1 MWEQLLR
8 DARYTSRMLWRS
20 PGSTLTGVL
29 CLGLGIGASTTIFS
43 VVNAVLFRPLPYQ
56 DSDRLGPRVLRV
68 PDVSRRRSSEV
79 RHVARGVPRGS
90 AAGPRLGSD

>member
-20 PGSTLTGVL
+20 PGFTLTAVL

-43 VVNAVLFRPLPYQ
+43 VVNAVLFRSLPYQ
-56 DSDRLGPRVLRV
+56 VEERYILSGRSHHSQSGPDWPIKTAWERV
-68 PDVSRRRSSEV
+68 PDQSSE
-79 RHVARGVPRGS
+79 
-90 AAGPRLGSD
+90 